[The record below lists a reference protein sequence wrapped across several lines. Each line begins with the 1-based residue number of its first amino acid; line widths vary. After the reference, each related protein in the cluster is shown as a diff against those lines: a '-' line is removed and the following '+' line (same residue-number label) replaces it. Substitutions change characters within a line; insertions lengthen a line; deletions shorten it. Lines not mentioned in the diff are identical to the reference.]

1 MVDDVY
7 VNVSWWSTHKDGV
20 KPIWWQHDT
29 DLVVNVDGLGINYND
44 FTGHE
49 SGFLGEEDDLH
60 VRQFVFCVEG

>member
-1 MVDDVY
+1 
-7 VNVSWWSTHKDGV
+7 V